1 MADSVYTQS
10 FQHAAA
16 KLGGTVELAVCFQV
30 SVENVEHW
38 LRGTM
43 RPPVG
48 AFLRVVDLIMPE
60 DPPEPYGRLS
70 RVR

>member
-10 FQHAAA
+10 FQRAAA
-16 KLGGTVELAVCFQV
+16 KLGGTVELAVYLQA

-43 RPPVG
+43 RPPVS
-48 AFLRVVDLIMPE
+48 AFLRVVDLIMSE
-60 DPPEPYGRLS
+60 HPPEPYRRLS